1 MLVLYDKTESN
12 FISNGLAVLDKYCL
26 SAVVREE
33 VNNTFVL
40 NAVFPSKFPHLDK
53 IDYDRIIKA
62 PTPDGEQPFRIY
74 MIRKLFG
81 RIYVSA
87 KHVFFDLEDNLIEDT
102 FIQKQTGA
110 GALNQIL
117 KSTQFTHKFS
127 GTSDILNTNNSRLV
141 DKNVVTALIGDQDNS
156 FVNRWGG
163 EIEVDKWDIR
173 FNKVRGKD
181 RGIQILYRKNLTGL
195 DAILNKKTVC
205 TRVLVKGYDGLT
217 LPERYIDSP
226 LINNYPNPIIQE
238 VKFSNIKVKENEDD
252 EGFDTK
258 EEALEALRE
267 AGKQLFSIEHIDIP
281 ETSYTINFVELS
293 KTEEYKKY
301 KILETLW
308 LGDTV
313 TVRHDDLCIDVKARC
328 VAYDFNSL
336 TKKYINIELG
346 KVKDSINKEINKE
359 IDKIQ
364 EEINDSKGFLDDAI
378 NAATNMINSGLGGYV
393 TKTRDELLIM
403 DTEDKMTASKVWRWN
418 LNGLGFSKNGY
429 LGPFETAIT
438 RDGKFV
444 INSVTANKISA
455 AMIEAGVLSSLNNRT
470 WINLENG
477 TFNFHDKMKFDG
489 TNLSINLNNGK
500 TIEEEIRSN
509 ITINAQELN
518 NKIEKI
524 TATSN
529 NNLLKNGAFK
539 NQLNNWIKNGEP
551 TINLNVNY
559 LSPSYGD
566 MSLVIA
572 NTNEGIYQHIKTIP
586 GQTYTVSFYAECDNL
601 IPCHTRIG
609 IQDSVMINLYDTPR
623 FKYYSF
629 TFTAWNTSHPFM
641 VYANQENA
649 KFFIGRIM
657 INTGD
662 IALPFSN
669 NLDEIAEIQKKNSK
683 IEQTVDTISNT
694 LEKIN
699 GDYTSKSTFEQTV
712 NEFNF
717 KFENTGGE
725 NIVANSDFSGGN
737 TFWTCVNGAIL
748 TPHANWIDN
757 SYGRMAR
764 VTCDKH
770 NSGITQYLKTIPG
783 QTYTVS
789 FYAEA
794 EGRRPLST
802 QIGIL
807 DSITIDLEIS
817 PSFKRYS
824 FTFTAWNT
832 VHPFIAYTNNTTG
845 TFYIGRIMVTHGSVL
860 QEYRKKSDEIFSN
873 NTKISGDGITVTHNN
888 GSSVN
893 INSRET
899 SFWDKSGLKTIGIK
913 GNGLEFIS
921 PTTGAWTSFLKA
933 SMSGERRGT
942 TFSASGTGDYVSFG
956 CSKNTDINS
965 ADWST
970 SSGITLNNKYNGA
983 WWPGIHFWAMDTADK
998 DNTFVHNHTSYI
1010 QESGNI
1016 YMNGQS
1022 ILFDSYGHSSPN
1034 WIGKTNNDR
1043 LGIFGDNNVVIGTRH
1058 GTTNRSAILISEGS
1072 DYDYIQSWCPWD
1084 MHGYTLSNANVAY
1097 SVANVQS
1104 KAYTEDTV
1112 LKSYTTSTRYIYKDV
1127 QIKNNKI
1134 ILSIPNVYKGCK
1146 YTICSI
1152 VKKGSGDVWVDK
1164 EFANYFIIKA
1174 ESNIKVNVEIDV
1186 KDKENSIMPINKQRI
1201 RDTEEVASTDIAP
1214 ISPEITR

>member
-238 VKFSNIKVKENEDD
+238 IKFSNIKVKENEDD

-313 TVRHDDLCIDVKARC
+313 TVKHDDLCIDVKARC

-346 KVKDSINKEINKE
+346 KVKDNINKEINKE

-364 EEINDSKGFLDDAI
+364 EEIDDSKGFLDDAI
-378 NAATNMINSGLGGYV
+378 NAATDMINSGLGGYV

-455 AMIEAGVLSSLNNRT
+455 AMIEAGILSSLNNRT
-470 WINLENG
+470 WINLESG
-477 TFNFHDKMKFDG
+477 TFNFADKITYNGENVDVNVDTLKIASKNVATQEWTKQEIG
-489 TNLSINLNNGK
+489 PGYILNSINTSIQNDNTGINTISTLLNKEGFSVYNGAINVFNK
-500 TIEEEIRSN
+500 NNEKVFWVDPTGKASVSNLNIYGEERLGNIDIKGTGNKGIVIRSLDGGDRYIDFSTFNDNGSNWAEEIKQGNFTRLWAMNGDFYIMPTDKLFISSCNSKFGGSKLDEVIIKARKTAVEGNFEVDWLKAISGIETPALTVNN
-509 ITINAQELN
+509 IYSGGGWLIFNSKANFKNQIYCEDYLLTKKIGHGSTGGVLNANEAVTFYSPIELN
-518 NKIEKI
+518 NKNIGGVGTVSTTNLAANSSELNYAKINYLNGDLNCNQKQLYNIKYMNGDHLSASKVSCNELSGGSYFKILSSPDFNRNSINNVYRVSCTELAVSGSKNCVQDTESFGKRLINAYETADYLFGDVGESTIE
-524 TATSN
+524 
-529 NNLLKNGAFK
+529 
-539 NQLNNWIKNGEP
+539 NGECIVWIDDIFKEIIS
-551 TINLNVNY
+551 TNVNY
-559 LSPSYGD
+559 QVFLTKYG
-566 MSLVIA
+566 
-572 NTNEGIYQHIKTIP
+572 P
-586 GQTYTVSFYAECDNL
+586 
-601 IPCHTRIG
+601 
-609 IQDSVMINLYDTPR
+609 
-623 FKYYSF
+623 
-629 TFTAWNTSHPFM
+629 
-641 VYANQENA
+641 
-649 KFFIGRIM
+649 
-657 INTGD
+657 GD
-662 IALPFSN
+662 IWVSERNTDFFVVQ
-669 NLDEIAEIQKKNSK
+669 AENDI
-683 IEQTVDTISNT
+683 
-694 LEKIN
+694 
-699 GDYTSKSTFEQTV
+699 
-712 NEFNF
+712 
-717 KFENTGGE
+717 
-725 NIVANSDFSGGN
+725 
-737 TFWTCVNGAIL
+737 
-748 TPHANWIDN
+748 
-757 SYGRMAR
+757 
-764 VTCDKH
+764 
-770 NSGITQYLKTIPG
+770 
-783 QTYTVS
+783 
-789 FYAEA
+789 
-794 EGRRPLST
+794 
-802 QIGIL
+802 
-807 DSITIDLEIS
+807 
-817 PSFKRYS
+817 
-824 FTFTAWNT
+824 
-832 VHPFIAYTNNTTG
+832 
-845 TFYIGRIMVTHGSVL
+845 
-860 QEYRKKSDEIFSN
+860 
-873 NTKISGDGITVTHNN
+873 
-888 GSSVN
+888 
-893 INSRET
+893 
-899 SFWDKSGLKTIGIK
+899 
-913 GNGLEFIS
+913 
-921 PTTGAWTSFLKA
+921 
-933 SMSGERRGT
+933 
-942 TFSASGTGDYVSFG
+942 SFG
-956 CSKNTDINS
+956 WEVK
-965 ADWST
+965 
-970 SSGITLNNKYNGA
+970 GKRKGYE
-983 WWPGIHFWAMDTADK
+983 
-998 DNTFVHNHTSYI
+998 NHRLVEYKE
-1010 QESGNI
+1010 ES
-1016 YMNGQS
+1016 
-1022 ILFDSYGHSSPN
+1022 
-1034 WIGKTNNDR
+1034 
-1043 LGIFGDNNVVIGTRH
+1043 
-1058 GTTNRSAILISEGS
+1058 E
-1072 DYDYIQSWCPWD
+1072 
-1084 MHGYTLSNANVAY
+1084 
-1097 SVANVQS
+1097 
-1104 KAYTEDTV
+1104 
-1112 LKSYTTSTRYIYKDV
+1112 
-1127 QIKNNKI
+1127 IKQN
-1134 ILSIPNVYKGCK
+1134 
-1146 YTICSI
+1146 
-1152 VKKGSGDVWVDK
+1152 
-1164 EFANYFIIKA
+1164 E
-1174 ESNIKVNVEIDV
+1174 
-1186 KDKENSIMPINKQRI
+1186 
-1201 RDTEEVASTDIAP
+1201 
-1214 ISPEITR
+1214 

>member
-238 VKFSNIKVKENEDD
+238 IKFSNIKVKENEDD

-313 TVRHDDLCIDVKARC
+313 TVKHDDLCIDIKARC

-346 KVKDSINKEINKE
+346 KVKDNINKEINKE

-364 EEINDSKGFLDDAI
+364 EEIDDSKGFLDDAI
-378 NAATNMINSGLGGYV
+378 NAATDMINSGLGGYV

-455 AMIEAGVLSSLNNRT
+455 AMIEAGILSSLNNRT
-470 WINLENG
+470 WINLESG
-477 TFNFHDKMKFDG
+477 TFNFADKITYNGENVDVNVDTLKIASKNVATQEWTKQEIG
-489 TNLSINLNNGK
+489 PGYILNSINTSIQNDNTGINTISTLLNKEGFSVYNGAINVFNKNNEKVFWVDPTGKASVSNLNIYGEERLGNIDIKGTGNKGIVIRSLDGGDRYIDFSTFNNNGSNWA
-500 TIEEEIRSN
+500 EEIKQGNFTRLWAMNGDFYIMPTDKLFISSCNSKFGGSKLDEVIIKARKTAVEGNFEVDWLKAISGIETPALTVNN
-509 ITINAQELN
+509 IYSGGGWLIFNSKAN
-518 NKIEKI
+518 
-524 TATSN
+524 
-529 NNLLKNGAFK
+529 FK
-539 NQLNNWIKNGEP
+539 NQIYCEDYLLTKKIGHGSTGGVLNKSEP
-551 TINLNVNY
+551 ITFYSPIEMNNCNIGGVGTVSTTNLAANSSQLNYAKINY
-559 LSPSYGD
+559 L
-566 MSLVIA
+566 
-572 NTNEGIYQHIKTIP
+572 
-586 GQTYTVSFYAECDNL
+586 
-601 IPCHTRIG
+601 
-609 IQDSVMINLYDTPR
+609 
-623 FKYYSF
+623 
-629 TFTAWNTSHPFM
+629 
-641 VYANQENA
+641 
-649 KFFIGRIM
+649 
-657 INTGD
+657 
-662 IALPFSN
+662 
-669 NLDEIAEIQKKNSK
+669 
-683 IEQTVDTISNT
+683 
-694 LEKIN
+694 N
-699 GDYTSKSTFEQTV
+699 GDLNCNQKQIH
-712 NEFNF
+712 
-717 KFENTGGE
+717 
-725 NIVANSDFSGGN
+725 NI
-737 TFWTCVNGAIL
+737 
-748 TPHANWIDN
+748 
-757 SYGRMAR
+757 
-764 VTCDKH
+764 K
-770 NSGITQYLKTIPG
+770 
-783 QTYTVS
+783 
-789 FYAEA
+789 
-794 EGRRPLST
+794 
-802 QIGIL
+802 
-807 DSITIDLEIS
+807 
-817 PSFKRYS
+817 
-824 FTFTAWNT
+824 
-832 VHPFIAYTNNTTG
+832 
-845 TFYIGRIMVTHGSVL
+845 
-860 QEYRKKSDEIFSN
+860 
-873 NTKISGDGITVTHNN
+873 
-888 GSSVN
+888 
-893 INSRET
+893 
-899 SFWDKSGLKTIGIK
+899 
-913 GNGLEFIS
+913 
-921 PTTGAWTSFLKA
+921 
-933 SMSGERRGT
+933 
-942 TFSASGTGDYVSFG
+942 
-956 CSKNTDINS
+956 
-965 ADWST
+965 
-970 SSGITLNNKYNGA
+970 
-983 WWPGIHFWAMDTADK
+983 
-998 DNTFVHNHTSYI
+998 
-1010 QESGNI
+1010 
-1016 YMNGQS
+1016 YMNGEHLS
-1022 ILFDSYGHSSPN
+1022 ASKVSCNELSGGSYFKFLSSADFN
-1034 WIGKTNNDR
+1034 RNSLDNVYRLSCMELAVSGSKNCVQGTKNYGKR
-1043 LGIFGDNNVVIGTRH
+1043 LINAYETCDYYFGDIGESSTENGECIVYLDDIFKEVITTDITYQVFLTKYGKGDIWVSERH
-1058 GTTNRSAILISEGS
+1058 
-1072 DYDYIQSWCPWD
+1072 
-1084 MHGYTLSNANVAY
+1084 
-1097 SVANVQS
+1097 
-1104 KAYTEDTV
+1104 ED
-1112 LKSYTTSTRYIYKDV
+1112 
-1127 QIKNNKI
+1127 
-1134 ILSIPNVYKGCK
+1134 
-1146 YTICSI
+1146 
-1152 VKKGSGDVWVDK
+1152 
-1164 EFANYFIIKA
+1164 YFIVQADNDISFGWEIKA
-1174 ESNIKVNVEIDV
+1174 KRKGFENYRLEEYVE
-1186 KDKENSIMPINKQRI
+1186 ENEYAQENNTI
-1201 RDTEEVASTDIAP
+1201 
-1214 ISPEITR
+1214 

>member
-117 KSTQFTHKFS
+117 KSTQFTHKFN

-141 DKNVVTALIGDQDNS
+141 DKNVVTALIGNQDNS

-238 VKFSNIKVKENEDD
+238 IKFSNIKVKENEDD

-313 TVRHDDLCIDVKARC
+313 TVKHDDLCIDVKARC

-346 KVKDSINKEINKE
+346 KVKDNINKEINKE

-364 EEINDSKGFLDDAI
+364 EEIDDSKGFLDDAI
-378 NAATNMINSGLGGYV
+378 NAATDMINSGLGGYV

-455 AMIEAGVLSSLNNRT
+455 AMIEAGILSSLNNRT
-470 WINLENG
+470 WINLESG
-477 TFNFHDKMKFDG
+477 TFNFADKITYNGENVDVNVDTLKIASKNVATQEWTKQEIG
-489 TNLSINLNNGK
+489 PGYILNSINTSIQNDNTGINTISTLLNKEGFSVYNGAINVFNK
-500 TIEEEIRSN
+500 NNEKVFWVDPTGKASVSNLNIYGEERLGNIDIKGTGNKGIVIRSLDGGDRYIDFSTFNDNGSNWAEEIKQGNFTRLWAMNGDFYIMPTDKLFISSCNSKFGGSKLDEVIIKARKTAVEGNFEVDWLKAISGIETPALTVNN
-509 ITINAQELN
+509 IYSGGGWLIFNSKANFKNQIYCEDYLLTKKIGHGSTGGVLNANEAVTFYSPIELN
-518 NKIEKI
+518 NKNIGGVGTVSTTNLIANYSELNYAKI
-524 TATSN
+524 
-529 NNLLKNGAFK
+529 
-539 NQLNNWIKNGEP
+539 
-551 TINLNVNY
+551 NY
-559 LSPSYGD
+559 LSGDLNCNNKQLYNLKYISGENLSGSKVTCNEISGGSYFRILSSPDFNRNSINNVYRVSCTELAVSG
-566 MSLVIA
+566 SKNCVQGTKNYGKRLVNA
-572 NTNEGIYQHIKTIP
+572 YET
-586 GQTYTVSFYAECDNL
+586 CDYL
-601 IPCHTRIG
+601 
-609 IQDSVMINLYDTPR
+609 
-623 FKYYSF
+623 F
-629 TFTAWNTSHPFM
+629 
-641 VYANQENA
+641 
-649 KFFIGRIM
+649 
-657 INTGD
+657 GD
-662 IALPFSN
+662 IGESIIEN
-669 NLDEIAEIQKKNSK
+669 GECIVYLDNIFKEIITTDITYQVFLTKYGKGDIWVSERHEDYFIVQGDNDIRFGWEIKAKRKGYENYRLK
-683 IEQTVDTISNT
+683 EYVEEIED
-694 LEKIN
+694 EK
-699 GDYTSKSTFEQTV
+699 
-712 NEFNF
+712 
-717 KFENTGGE
+717 
-725 NIVANSDFSGGN
+725 
-737 TFWTCVNGAIL
+737 
-748 TPHANWIDN
+748 
-757 SYGRMAR
+757 R
-764 VTCDKH
+764 
-770 NSGITQYLKTIPG
+770 
-783 QTYTVS
+783 
-789 FYAEA
+789 
-794 EGRRPLST
+794 
-802 QIGIL
+802 
-807 DSITIDLEIS
+807 
-817 PSFKRYS
+817 
-824 FTFTAWNT
+824 
-832 VHPFIAYTNNTTG
+832 NNT
-845 TFYIGRIMVTHGSVL
+845 I
-860 QEYRKKSDEIFSN
+860 
-873 NTKISGDGITVTHNN
+873 
-888 GSSVN
+888 
-893 INSRET
+893 
-899 SFWDKSGLKTIGIK
+899 
-913 GNGLEFIS
+913 
-921 PTTGAWTSFLKA
+921 
-933 SMSGERRGT
+933 
-942 TFSASGTGDYVSFG
+942 
-956 CSKNTDINS
+956 
-965 ADWST
+965 
-970 SSGITLNNKYNGA
+970 
-983 WWPGIHFWAMDTADK
+983 
-998 DNTFVHNHTSYI
+998 
-1010 QESGNI
+1010 
-1016 YMNGQS
+1016 
-1022 ILFDSYGHSSPN
+1022 
-1034 WIGKTNNDR
+1034 
-1043 LGIFGDNNVVIGTRH
+1043 
-1058 GTTNRSAILISEGS
+1058 
-1072 DYDYIQSWCPWD
+1072 
-1084 MHGYTLSNANVAY
+1084 
-1097 SVANVQS
+1097 
-1104 KAYTEDTV
+1104 
-1112 LKSYTTSTRYIYKDV
+1112 
-1127 QIKNNKI
+1127 
-1134 ILSIPNVYKGCK
+1134 
-1146 YTICSI
+1146 
-1152 VKKGSGDVWVDK
+1152 
-1164 EFANYFIIKA
+1164 
-1174 ESNIKVNVEIDV
+1174 
-1186 KDKENSIMPINKQRI
+1186 
-1201 RDTEEVASTDIAP
+1201 
-1214 ISPEITR
+1214 

>member
-1 MLVLYDKTESN
+1 MLVLYDKTESS
-12 FISNGLAVLDKYCL
+12 FISNGLAILNKYCL

-81 RIYVSA
+81 RVYISA

-110 GALNQIL
+110 GALNKIL
-117 KSTQFTHKFS
+117 KSTQFPHRFT

-313 TVRHDDLCIDVKARC
+313 TVKHDDLCIDVKARC

-346 KVKDSINKEINKE
+346 KVKDNINKEINKE

-364 EEINDSKGFLDDAI
+364 EEIDDSKGFLDDAI
-378 NAATNMINSGLGGYV
+378 NAATDMINSGLGGYV

-489 TNLSINLNNGK
+489 TNFSIQLGNGNSV
-500 TIEEEIRSN
+500 E
-509 ITINAQELN
+509 QE
-518 NKIEKI
+518 
-524 TATSN
+524 
-529 NNLLKNGAFK
+529 
-539 NQLNNWIKNGEP
+539 
-551 TINLNVNY
+551 
-559 LSPSYGD
+559 
-566 MSLVIA
+566 
-572 NTNEGIYQHIKTIP
+572 
-586 GQTYTVSFYAECDNL
+586 
-601 IPCHTRIG
+601 
-609 IQDSVMINLYDTPR
+609 IQDSINNYKDTVNKELDDIKDAMDNLGDTLDEAFKDGIINEAEAIAIKQQIQNLEIEKKDIDSVYNSLYSNVDLTGTAKNNLY
-623 FKYYSF
+623 
-629 TFTAWNTSHPFM
+629 
-641 VYANQENA
+641 NA
-649 KFFIGRIM
+649 KASYNTAHTDL
-657 INTGD
+657 INAIND
-662 IALPFSN
+662 AIADKKISTDENTLVKRAFANYGTALATFRTRSEEA
-669 NLDEIAEIQKKNSK
+669 LDAIANKKKQDAIQYTDTQFNILDGKIQSK
-683 IEQTVDTISNT
+683 I
-694 LEKIN
+694 
-699 GDYTSKSTFEQTV
+699 TSQEAQSIAEQTV
-712 NEFNF
+712 NGF
-717 KFENTGGE
+717 KKVVEATYPTNESISNSFTDLDRNLQNTY
-725 NIVANSDFSGGN
+725 A
-737 TFWTCVNGAIL
+737 T
-748 TPHANWIDN
+748 
-757 SYGRMAR
+757 
-764 VTCDKH
+764 
-770 NSGITQYLKTIPG
+770 KTLVS
-783 QTYTVS
+783 QT
-789 FYAEA
+789 A
-794 EGRRPLST
+794 
-802 QIGIL
+802 
-807 DSITIDLEIS
+807 DSITQTVSKKVGKNEIISSINQTAEAIKIKANKIDLDGYVWVSTQLTAPHITGKVQMYMETGSIFSSDGEMNVKRFYGMPNGTFNVESTATFANQIYGKTTGIFDGNLTCKSKLISNTGAITRDFSVGALLTAQNFTLANNASIGGTCYCNSQETTYDSNVGRNLVVNNNTRTKTLSVTGDSTLNALSTATITNTGNATIRGTLTAQNQMVNNNLTVSRNMYAYAGEVTTSLTIGGTVYANGNVNIQRHLWANSLAISGTKNCVQDTENFGKRLINAYETADYLFGDVGESIIENGECIVYLDDIFKEVISTDVNYQVFLTKYGKGDIWVSERHSDYFVVQAENDIRFAWEIKA
-817 PSFKRYS
+817 KRKGYENYRLEEYVEEIEDEKRN
-824 FTFTAWNT
+824 NT
-832 VHPFIAYTNNTTG
+832 V
-845 TFYIGRIMVTHGSVL
+845 
-860 QEYRKKSDEIFSN
+860 
-873 NTKISGDGITVTHNN
+873 
-888 GSSVN
+888 
-893 INSRET
+893 
-899 SFWDKSGLKTIGIK
+899 
-913 GNGLEFIS
+913 
-921 PTTGAWTSFLKA
+921 
-933 SMSGERRGT
+933 
-942 TFSASGTGDYVSFG
+942 
-956 CSKNTDINS
+956 
-965 ADWST
+965 
-970 SSGITLNNKYNGA
+970 
-983 WWPGIHFWAMDTADK
+983 
-998 DNTFVHNHTSYI
+998 
-1010 QESGNI
+1010 
-1016 YMNGQS
+1016 
-1022 ILFDSYGHSSPN
+1022 
-1034 WIGKTNNDR
+1034 
-1043 LGIFGDNNVVIGTRH
+1043 
-1058 GTTNRSAILISEGS
+1058 
-1072 DYDYIQSWCPWD
+1072 
-1084 MHGYTLSNANVAY
+1084 
-1097 SVANVQS
+1097 
-1104 KAYTEDTV
+1104 
-1112 LKSYTTSTRYIYKDV
+1112 
-1127 QIKNNKI
+1127 
-1134 ILSIPNVYKGCK
+1134 
-1146 YTICSI
+1146 
-1152 VKKGSGDVWVDK
+1152 
-1164 EFANYFIIKA
+1164 
-1174 ESNIKVNVEIDV
+1174 
-1186 KDKENSIMPINKQRI
+1186 
-1201 RDTEEVASTDIAP
+1201 
-1214 ISPEITR
+1214 

>member
-117 KSTQFTHKFS
+117 KSTQFTHKFN

-141 DKNVVTALIGDQDNS
+141 DKNVVTALIGNQDNS

-238 VKFSNIKVKENEDD
+238 IKFSNIKVKENEDD

-313 TVRHDDLCIDVKARC
+313 TVKHDDLCIDVKARC

-346 KVKDSINKEINKE
+346 KVKDNINKEINKE

-364 EEINDSKGFLDDAI
+364 EEIDDSKGFLDDAI
-378 NAATNMINSGLGGYV
+378 NAATDMINSGLGGYV

-455 AMIEAGVLSSLNNRT
+455 AMIEAGILSSLNNRT
-470 WINLENG
+470 WINLESG
-477 TFNFHDKMKFDG
+477 TFNFADKITYNGENVDVNVDTLKIASKNVATQEWTKQEIG
-489 TNLSINLNNGK
+489 PGYILNSINTSIQNDNTGINTISTLLNKEGFSVYNGAINVFNK
-500 TIEEEIRSN
+500 NNEKVFWVDPTGRASVSNLNIYGEERLGNIDIKGTGNKGIVIRSLDGGDRYIDFSTYNDDGSNWQEEVKQGNFTRLWAMGGDFYIMPTNKLFISSCNSKIGGSKLAEVIIKARKTTIEGNLIPDSLNAVKSISTPSLTVNN
-509 ITINAQELN
+509 IYAGDGWLIINSQMNIKNKIYCEDYLLTKKIGHGSTGGVLNKSEPITFYSPIELN
-518 NKIEKI
+518 NKNIGGVGTVSTTSLSANNAELNYAKINHLNGDLNCNNKQLYNLKYISGENLSGSKI
-524 TATSN
+524 TCNEISGGSYFRILSSPDFNRNSIN
-529 NNLLKNGAFK
+529 NVYRVSCTELAVSGSKNCVQDTESFGKRLINAYETADYLFGDVGEST
-539 NQLNNWIKNGEP
+539 IENGECIVWIDDIFKEIIS
-551 TINLNVNY
+551 TDVNY
-559 LSPSYGD
+559 QVFLTKYG
-566 MSLVIA
+566 
-572 NTNEGIYQHIKTIP
+572 P
-586 GQTYTVSFYAECDNL
+586 
-601 IPCHTRIG
+601 
-609 IQDSVMINLYDTPR
+609 
-623 FKYYSF
+623 
-629 TFTAWNTSHPFM
+629 
-641 VYANQENA
+641 
-649 KFFIGRIM
+649 
-657 INTGD
+657 GD
-662 IALPFSN
+662 IWVSERNA
-669 NLDEIAEIQKKNSK
+669 
-683 IEQTVDTISNT
+683 
-694 LEKIN
+694 
-699 GDYTSKSTFEQTV
+699 
-712 NEFNF
+712 
-717 KFENTGGE
+717 
-725 NIVANSDFSGGN
+725 DF
-737 TFWTCVNGAIL
+737 FV
-748 TPHANWIDN
+748 
-757 SYGRMAR
+757 
-764 VTCDKH
+764 
-770 NSGITQYLKTIPG
+770 
-783 QTYTVS
+783 
-789 FYAEA
+789 
-794 EGRRPLST
+794 
-802 QIGIL
+802 
-807 DSITIDLEIS
+807 
-817 PSFKRYS
+817 
-824 FTFTAWNT
+824 
-832 VHPFIAYTNNTTG
+832 
-845 TFYIGRIMVTHGSVL
+845 
-860 QEYRKKSDEIFSN
+860 
-873 NTKISGDGITVTHNN
+873 
-888 GSSVN
+888 
-893 INSRET
+893 
-899 SFWDKSGLKTIGIK
+899 IK
-913 GNGLEFIS
+913 GTNDI
-921 PTTGAWTSFLKA
+921 A
-933 SMSGERRGT
+933 
-942 TFSASGTGDYVSFG
+942 FG
-956 CSKNTDINS
+956 WEIKGKRKGYENHRLVEYIEEENDNVQE
-965 ADWST
+965 
-970 SSGITLNNKYNGA
+970 
-983 WWPGIHFWAMDTADK
+983 
-998 DNTFVHNHTSYI
+998 DNTI
-1010 QESGNI
+1010 
-1016 YMNGQS
+1016 
-1022 ILFDSYGHSSPN
+1022 
-1034 WIGKTNNDR
+1034 
-1043 LGIFGDNNVVIGTRH
+1043 
-1058 GTTNRSAILISEGS
+1058 
-1072 DYDYIQSWCPWD
+1072 
-1084 MHGYTLSNANVAY
+1084 
-1097 SVANVQS
+1097 
-1104 KAYTEDTV
+1104 
-1112 LKSYTTSTRYIYKDV
+1112 
-1127 QIKNNKI
+1127 
-1134 ILSIPNVYKGCK
+1134 
-1146 YTICSI
+1146 
-1152 VKKGSGDVWVDK
+1152 
-1164 EFANYFIIKA
+1164 
-1174 ESNIKVNVEIDV
+1174 
-1186 KDKENSIMPINKQRI
+1186 
-1201 RDTEEVASTDIAP
+1201 
-1214 ISPEITR
+1214 